1 MRRLPLALLLVLP
14 LLAAACGSGGDDG
27 PTAAAK
33 DDPVPEQTAKVFA
46 YDPSMP
52 LDVTEGETVDDV
64 AYSIVG
70 MSYRS
75 TGGDRV
81 SGIVVR
87 PRVLGPGAAGVI
99 FMHGSGGTRADF
111 LDEAVMLASRGAVA
125 MTIDSPWARSE
136 NRDVQAGYADDATT
150 RRLMVTNVR
159 DLRRGLDVLVDHYDV
174 DPARLGVVGYSM
186 GVQAA
191 GLAASL
197 DPRVK
202 AVVLMAGRAHP
213 SGPKGQRQAIF
224 EQLDTIRFVPHLAP
238 AHVLLQAGTKDT
250 VIGRPE
256 MQELYRATSDPKE
269 IRWYP
274 ADHGLGLR
282 SQRERIAWLSVELG
296 LG

>member
-1 MRRLPLALLLVLP
+1 MRRLPLAP
-14 LLAAACGSGGDDG
+14 LLGLALLATACGGGGEASG
-27 PTAAAK
+27 PAK
-33 DDPVPEQTAKVFA
+33 ADPVPGQTARLFA
-46 YDPSMP
+46 YDRAMP

-64 AYSIVG
+64 AYTIVG
-70 MSYRS
+70 MSFRS

-87 PRVLGPGAAGVI
+87 PRVLKPGAAGVI

-111 LDEAVMLASRGAVA
+111 LDEAVLLASRGAVA
-125 MTIDSPWARSE
+125 MTIDSPWSRSQKQE
-136 NRDVQAGYADDATT
+136 VQAGYADDATT
-150 RRLMVTNVR
+150 RRLLLTNVR
-159 DLRRGLDVLVDHYDV
+159 DIRRGLDALVEHWDV
-174 DPARLGVVGYSM
+174 DPARLAVVGYSM
-186 GVQAA
+186 GVQAV

-197 DPRVK
+197 DPRIR

-213 SGPKGQRQAIF
+213 SGPKGRRQAIF
-224 EQLDTIRFVPHLAP
+224 EQLDTVRFVPHLAP
-238 AHVLLQAGTKDT
+238 AHVLLQGGTKDT

-256 MQELYRATSDPKE
+256 LQELYRATSEPKE

-282 SQRERIAWLSVELG
+282 SQRERIAWLSAELG

>member
-1 MRRLPLALLLVLP
+1 MRRAALLLIT
-14 LLAAACGSGGDDG
+14 LALAGCGGEAADETSG
-27 PTAAAK
+27 K
-33 DDPVPEQTAKVFA
+33 DDPVAAQTAGLFA
-46 YDPSMP
+46 YDPAAP

-70 MSYRS
+70 MSFRS

-87 PRVLGPGAAGVI
+87 PRLLRPGAAGVI
-99 FMHGSGGTRADF
+99 FRHGSGGTRADF

-125 MTIDSPWARSE
+125 MTIDSPWSRSPRE
-136 NRDVQAGYADDATT
+136 EVRAGYADDETT

-159 DLRRGLDVLVDHYDV
+159 DLRRGFDVLVDHYDV
-174 DPARLGVVGYSM
+174 DPARLAVVGYSM

-213 SGPKGQRQAIF
+213 SGPEGQRQPVF
-224 EQLDTIRFVPHLAP
+224 EQLDTVRFVPHLAP
-238 AHVLLQAGTKDT
+238 AHVLLQGGTKDT

-256 MQELYRATSDPKE
+256 MEQLYKATSEPKE

-274 ADHGLGLR
+274 AGHGLGLR
-282 SQRERIAWLSVELG
+282 SQRDRIAWLSRQLALG
-296 LG
+296 

>member
-1 MRRLPLALLLVLP
+1 MRRLPLALPVVLG
-14 LLAAACGSGGDDG
+14 LLAAGCGGGDEASG
-27 PTAAAK
+27 PAK
-33 DDPVPEQTAKVFA
+33 TDPVPEQTAKLFA
-46 YDPSMP
+46 YDPAAP

-64 AYSIVG
+64 AYTIVG
-70 MSYRS
+70 MSFRS

-87 PRVLGPGAAGVI
+87 PRVLNPGAAGVI

-111 LDEAVMLASRGAVA
+111 LDEAVMLASRGAVV
-125 MTIDSPWARSE
+125 MTIDSPWSRSPKQE
-136 NRDVQAGYADDATT
+136 VQAGYADDPTT

-159 DLRRGLDVLVDHYDV
+159 DIRRGLDALVDHWEV
-174 DPARLGVVGYSM
+174 DPARLAVVGYSM

-213 SGPKGQRQAIF
+213 SGPKGQRQAMF
-224 EQLDTIRFVPHLAP
+224 EQLDTVRFVPHLAP
-238 AHVLLQAGTKDT
+238 AHVLLQGGTKDT

-256 MQELYRATSDPKE
+256 MEELYRATSRPKE

>member
-1 MRRLPLALLLVLP
+1 MRRAALLLIT
-14 LLAAACGSGGDDG
+14 LALAGCGGEAADETSG
-27 PTAAAK
+27 K
-33 DDPVPEQTAKVFA
+33 DDPVAAQAAGLFA
-46 YDPSMP
+46 YDPAAP

-70 MSYRS
+70 MSFRS

-87 PRVLGPGAAGVI
+87 PRLLRPGAAGVI

-125 MTIDSPWARSE
+125 MTIDSPWSRSPRE
-136 NRDVQAGYADDATT
+136 EVRAGYADDETT

-159 DLRRGLDVLVDHYDV
+159 DLRRGFDVLVDHYDV
-174 DPARLGVVGYSM
+174 DPARLAVVGYSM

-213 SGPKGQRQAIF
+213 SGPEGQRQPVF
-224 EQLDTIRFVPHLAP
+224 EQLDTVRFVPHLAP
-238 AHVLLQAGTKDT
+238 AHVLLQGGTKDT

-256 MQELYRATSDPKE
+256 MEQLYKATSEPKE

-274 ADHGLGLR
+274 AGHGLGLR
-282 SQRERIAWLSVELG
+282 SQRDRIAWLSRQLALG
-296 LG
+296 